1 MIYCFVLAKL
11 ISFPFTFFSSAESL
25 SFGGN
30 VSEEVKKIIAD
41 RIADGLTEVATVC
54 PVCNEDGSN
63 DSSNDDKNGGAS
75 MTFVLPNPVLGS
87 VAVSVPDMSDGASAA
102 EEEALLQACL
112 RAVDCDAD
120 DCEADQRKCL
130 GDKAAVWLPSSAR

>member
-1 MIYCFVLAKL
+1 MIFCFVLAKL

-54 PVCNEDGSN
+54 PVCNEDGSHDGN
-63 DSSNDDKNGGAS
+63 DDDKNGNS

-120 DCEADQRKCL
+120 DCEKDQRKCL